1 MTNTISSFFQ
11 CYPSVG
17 SLSRSVV
24 QESSGGKTVLTGA
37 FSSLLVGAVL
47 LGLTHFFQS
56 LPMACLA
63 AVIIVNLK
71 SLFLQLHDFV
81 SYFRVNILE
90 WVSKCER
97 CATLSCFP
105 RMKILWSVTFF
116 GVTLVDVDLGIYAGI
131 VTSLIINTVRTQM

>member
-1 MTNTISSFFQ
+1 MANAISSFFQ

-24 QESSGGKTVLTGA
+24 QEGSGGKTVLTGA
-37 FSSLLVGAVL
+37 FSSLFVGAVL
-47 LGLTHFFQS
+47 LGLTHLFQS

-81 SYFRVNILE
+81 LYFQVNILE
-90 WVSKCER
+90 WVS
-97 CATLSCFP
+97 A
-105 RMKILWSVTFF
+105 
-116 GVTLVDVDLGIYAGI
+116 
-131 VTSLIINTVRTQM
+131 